1 VNESCSNNTKRF
13 HNFNWKN
20 EEFKA
25 NYQTNLEILA
35 SELAKILFD
44 NGNLNERNEKA
55 VADIILEMIPI
66 ILIKAARNSESTTRK
81 KLDNFKK
88 ISRECKQ
95 NVEIGK
101 QIEETR
107 ELYNN
112 LKKTNSEEQ
121 KNIKDKWI
129 KSKKQLKMLIRKERF
144 EKSKRDS
151 NFIDKHYSENKNAFW
166 KEITK
171 RKKRLKTNSTTTK
184 TNLNLAKFE
193 TFYTNLFSHVDR
205 PNNQEQQTIEHDVN
219 MLLKTNEH
227 VNYEILFTKEDIIN
241 AISKLKSN
249 KASGIDNISNE
260 FYIHGK
266 SESFVSIILW
276 FFNTCATTGHIPEYF
291 NVSKI
296 SPIPKK
302 GKAEQPSDYRPI
314 SVSRSIAT
322 IFEHLMLNKINCFE
336 NIHQNQFGYKKKI
349 SSKNAYYVVNETIN
363 MYVQGD
369 SRIHVVSLDA
379 SKAFDKMW
387 RSGLFFKLKD
397 KIDPAIWRL
406 LYNYYKKSK
415 ARIFFDNKL
424 GDPITISEGVKQGGI
439 LSPFLFN
446 FYTNDLLE
454 SITKRNIG
462 AQIGKL
468 NVAIIAYC
476 DDIILLASQTVDM
489 QRLISICEEY
499 AKQWKIEFNPKKSVS
514 VTFNSKGETE
524 EQIFK
529 MSDESIPSVNG
540 FIYLGLPIG
549 NNGFVDEY
557 IEEQFKKVQRSIF
570 SLYSMGFKPKMVSPQ
585 TMGFVYKQYC
595 QPTFRY
601 CLENIKIPGKK
612 LDELDVRQNTL
623 IKNAIGL
630 NKFVRT
636 TPLLQCLKVESM
648 RQLYKKRKVLFIKS
662 IKQSQVCAYIYEHMR
677 KKYSRQMVF
686 KKNNKSYINQII
698 QIEKELKIDIEE
710 YDLNVIR
717 SLIELSAKNTDKE
730 TLKSVSQIIFYIK
743 LYIKT
748 KKDYFF
754 LYKKLSDVLSYCT
767 N

>member
-1 VNESCSNNTKRF
+1 
-13 HNFNWKN
+13 
-20 EEFKA
+20 
-25 NYQTNLEILA
+25 
-35 SELAKILFD
+35 
-44 NGNLNERNEKA
+44 
-55 VADIILEMIPI
+55 
-66 ILIKAARNSESTTRK
+66 
-81 KLDNFKK
+81 
-88 ISRECKQ
+88 
-95 NVEIGK
+95 
-101 QIEETR
+101 
-107 ELYNN
+107 
-112 LKKTNSEEQ
+112 
-121 KNIKDKWI
+121 
-129 KSKKQLKMLIRKERF
+129 
-144 EKSKRDS
+144 
-151 NFIDKHYSENKNAFW
+151 
-166 KEITK
+166 
-171 RKKRLKTNSTTTK
+171 
-184 TNLNLAKFE
+184 
-193 TFYTNLFSHVDR
+193 
-205 PNNQEQQTIEHDVN
+205 
-219 MLLKTNEH
+219 
-227 VNYEILFTKEDIIN
+227 
-241 AISKLKSN
+241 
-249 KASGIDNISNE
+249 
-260 FYIHGK
+260 
-266 SESFVSIILW
+266 
-276 FFNTCATTGHIPEYF
+276 
-291 NVSKI
+291 
-296 SPIPKK
+296 
-302 GKAEQPSDYRPI
+302 
-314 SVSRSIAT
+314 
-322 IFEHLMLNKINCFE
+322 
-336 NIHQNQFGYKKKI
+336 
-349 SSKNAYYVVNETIN
+349 
-363 MYVQGD
+363 
-369 SRIHVVSLDA
+369 
-379 SKAFDKMW
+379 MW

-710 YDLNVIR
+710 YDLNVII